1 MIEDLQKA
9 LKVIACKLSAS
20 VEIILLLLKIRFKM
34 TEEEHNILRMHL
46 SPHVDDESEHGW
58 EEITN
63 TGMTSLLK
71 TSLAKGGKSAAT
83 SVNSQIKALTDITKL
98 KQHITLV
105 CDRISKGF
113 KIEL

>member
-1 MIEDLQKA
+1 MSDESYD
-9 LKVIACKLSAS
+9 
-20 VEIILLLLKIRFKM
+20 
-34 TEEEHNILRMHL
+34 ILRMHL

-63 TGMTSLLK
+63 AGMTHLLK
-71 TSLAKGGKSAAT
+71 TCLSKGGKSGAT
-83 SVNSQIKALTDITKL
+83 NVNNQIKALPDINKL

-105 CDRISKGF
+105 CDRISKDF